1 MSGKRRTRVSLRRH
15 CCFMYFCEIN
25 EKFNTKC
32 DKISQQSWLGGCAS
46 AHTHIHSAQYKAA
59 AVLCATMMAKKS
71 VFMKL

>member
-1 MSGKRRTRVSLRRH
+1 MLLNKLLFPNEKEEGRVVCRRRH

-32 DKISQQSWLGGCAS
+32 DKISS
-46 AHTHIHSAQYKAA
+46 AHTHIQSALYKAA
-59 AVLCATMMAKKS
+59 AVVEGMMAEKS